1 MSELTTCRACWKKAG
16 ALGSTVRQGMDEVLA
31 QSLLVLLSALLK
43 ELGRDLKQTLASV
56 AVYCCNSKL
65 PAKPVRAEE
74 RLHLNL
80 EFRAVKVQICVGSNN
95 R

>member
-56 AVYCCNSKL
+56 AVYCNSKL
-65 PAKPVRAEE
+65 PAKPVCAEE
-74 RLHLNL
+74 RLRLNL

>member
-31 QSLLVLLSALLK
+31 QSFLVLLSALLK

-56 AVYCCNSKL
+56 AVYCCTPSYL
-65 PAKPVRAEE
+65 Q
-74 RLHLNL
+74 NL
-80 EFRAVKVQICVGSNN
+80 CVLKSVCI
-95 R
+95 

>member
-56 AVYCCNSKL
+56 AVYCNSKL